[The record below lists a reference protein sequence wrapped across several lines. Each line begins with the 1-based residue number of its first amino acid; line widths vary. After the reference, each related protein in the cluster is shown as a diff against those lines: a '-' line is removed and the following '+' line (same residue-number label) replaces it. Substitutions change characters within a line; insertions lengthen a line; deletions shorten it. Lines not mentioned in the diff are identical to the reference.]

1 LAWQSFSFILKI
13 WRTPLWR
20 TDNFFVTNFKVVK
33 TMTGRF
39 KLIAVL
45 ALLIAWIV
53 YPRLRNVD
61 ADTQRTASIAP
72 DAFLEAHC
80 YACHNS
86 TTKKANLDLTALK
99 PDFADEQTFATWVKV
114 HDRVRDGEMPPK
126 SMPQPEANARA
137 GFLKAIA
144 APMIAADA
152 ARIRR
157 EGRAVLRRMNRHE
170 YENTLRDL
178 LGAPWLQVK
187 ELLPEDGERHRF
199 NKSGEA
205 LGVSHVQISR
215 YLTAAEYALREV
227 IARSQK
233 QPETLTK
240 RYYARD
246 QRAFTNKVEFSQFNT
261 ASERATF
268 PLLGNAAD
276 VAVLKK
282 EAPMTVGDKDPAKR
296 ELESMGVVASSY
308 EPLEIR
314 FNQFKAPVPGRYKLR
329 LNAHSFWA
337 GPESAERWWRPSRFV
352 ADAGRTREP
361 ITLYAEIPPRQMR
374 YLANVDVAP
383 EASVQEV
390 EVYLLKDE
398 TIRPDAVRLFRSRPP
413 NWRNPLAEK
422 DGQPGVAFRWLE
434 VTGPIHDEWP
444 SKGHRL
450 MFGDL
455 PIRCKDALAGQP
467 LLDDED
473 EEGADAQAA
482 KRAKNPNQTLT
493 KVCGVK
499 SNNPH
504 ADAEKLLRNFL
515 QRAYRHSTTP
525 AVEEDTRRFL
535 KIFDAAHKTSGSF
548 TEAMITAYSAVL
560 CSPAFT
566 TLEEKPGRLDDHALA
581 SRLSYF
587 LWNSEPDANLREL
600 AAQGALRKPA
610 VLRGQMD
617 RMLSDPK
624 SQRFVN
630 SFLDYWLDLRKVN
643 ITSPD
648 ELLYND
654 YYLDDHLV
662 ESATAE
668 TRAFF
673 AELIRRDLPAR
684 NVIASDFVTINERLA
699 AHYGLPGV
707 AGSQI
712 RRVALPPDSV
722 RGGLLTQASVLKVT
736 ANGTTTSPVV
746 RGAWMME
753 RILGKPVPPPPP
765 GTPAVEPDIRGATTL
780 RQQLEK
786 HRTDKSCNAC
796 HAKMDPAGFAL
807 ENFDVF
813 GGWQDK
819 YRALADGEKA
829 PGVGKNGQRFAFR
842 YIQPVDASGSLPDG
856 QKFQDVREL
865 KRLLLKDERQIA
877 RNLTNQLLVFATGAS
892 VQFSDRPKVEGILDR
907 AASTGYGVKS
917 LIQLMIESELFRN
930 K

>member
-1 LAWQSFSFILKI
+1 MLRRIKFIIVLGLAFG
-13 WRTPLWR
+13 
-20 TDNFFVTNFKVVK
+20 V
-33 TMTGRF
+33 
-39 KLIAVL
+39 
-45 ALLIAWIV
+45 AWAA
-53 YPRLRNVD
+53 YLQPQNVD
-61 ADTQRTASIAP
+61 AETKKTAATVTP
-72 DAFLEAHC
+72 QAFLEANC
-80 YACHNS
+80 SPCHNS
-86 TTKKANLDLTALK
+86 KTKKGNLDVTALK
-99 PDFADEQTFATWVKV
+99 MELTDAPTFATWVKI

-126 SMPQPEANARA
+126 AAPQPEAAAREA
-137 GFLKAIA
+137 FLKSLNATLTT
-144 APMIAADA
+144 ADA

-157 EGRAVLRRMNRHE
+157 EGRAVLRRMNRYE

-178 LGAPWLQVK
+178 LGAPWLQIK

-215 YLTAAEYALREV
+215 YLAAAEYALREV
-227 IARSQK
+227 IARAEK
-233 QPETLTK
+233 QPETTTK
-240 RYYARD
+240 RYYARE

-282 EAPMTVGDKDPAKR
+282 EAPMTVGEKDPAKR

-314 FNQFKAPVPGRYKLR
+314 FNQFKAPVPGKYKLR

-337 GPESAERWWRPSRFV
+337 GPESAERWWKPSRFV
-352 ADAGRTREP
+352 ASAGRTREP
-361 ITLYAEIPPRQMR
+361 VTLYAEVPPRQMR

-383 EASVQEV
+383 EPSVQEV

-444 SKGHRL
+444 TKGHKL
-450 MFGDL
+450 LFGDL

-473 EEGADAQAA
+473 EENAEAQAA
-482 KRAKNPNQTLT
+482 RRAKNPNQILT

-499 SNNPH
+499 SSQPH

-515 QRAYRHSTTP
+515 TRAYRHATP
-525 AVEEDTRRFL
+525 QVIAEDTRRFL

-548 TEAMITAYSAVL
+548 TEAMITTYSAVL

-566 TLEEKPGRLDDHALA
+566 TLEERPGRLDDHALA

-587 LWNSEPDANLREL
+587 LWNSEPDATLRDL
-600 AAQGALRKPA
+600 AQQGVLRKPA
-610 VLRGQMD
+610 VLRAQVE
-617 RMLSDPK
+617 RLLADPK
-624 SQRFVN
+624 SNRFV
-630 SFLDYWLDLRKVN
+630 SAFLDYWLDLRKVN

-662 ESATAE
+662 ESSIAE

-673 AELIRRDLPAR
+673 AELIRNDLPAR

-699 AHYGLPGV
+699 NHYGLLGV
-707 AGSQI
+707 QGSQI

-786 HRTDKSCNAC
+786 HRTIQSCNAC
-796 HAKMDPAGFAL
+796 HAKIDPAGFAL

-813 GGWQDK
+813 GGWRDK

-829 PGVGKNGQRFAFR
+829 PGIGKNGQKFAFR

-856 QKFQDVREL
+856 RGFKDVREL
-865 KRLLLKDERQIA
+865 KRLLLPDERQIA
-877 RNLTNQLLVFATGAS
+877 RNLTNQLLIFATGAS
-892 VQFSDRPKVEGILDR
+892 VQFSDRPKVEALLDR
-907 AASTGYGVKS
+907 AESKGYGVKS
-917 LIQLMIESELFRN
+917 LIQLLIESELFRN